1 MSSASPQSS
10 SGISSPLLPLP
21 PYPIPPSLQL
31 YFPLPPASHE
41 LENRAQQCGQDG
53 LQWLQVLHLLHKVAD
68 GHHGVHAH
76 GELGVGQTGH
86 GLRGRERGGRE
97 GSVTTESTRT
107 GSSGSERQDT
117 ACGEGGVMR
126 EGGGRGGS
134 IAPAEC
140 GGAPAP
146 RDWRGTKRPA
156 QAGGEA
162 GEGEG
167 DVTPAG
173 RGQDRYDTA

>member
-117 ACGEGGVMR
+117 ACGEGGV
-126 EGGGRGGS
+126 RGGE
-134 IAPAEC
+134 I
-140 GGAPAP
+140 
-146 RDWRGTKRPA
+146 
-156 QAGGEA
+156 GE
-162 GEGEG
+162 
-167 DVTPAG
+167 
-173 RGQDRYDTA
+173 RK